1 MPEYNIAVVGSGG
14 VGKSALTILFC
25 HGNFVEEYDPT
36 IEDSYRKQV
45 GIDGHALILN
55 ILDTAGQEEYA
66 GMRDQW
72 MGRQEGFIM
81 VYSIIDQNT
90 FLQTQDWN
98 QMITRLFEKDE
109 YPRVLFGN
117 KVDLASERAVT
128 TDEGENISRQWKIP
142 FYEGSAKAE
151 LHVADAF
158 ETIVR
163 EIWRVFP
170 QKNPKQVVTDPKTG
184 ETKTTEKK
192 RWCIL
197 L

>member
-1 MPEYNIAVVGSGG
+1 MSEYNIAVVGAGG

-36 IEDSYRKQV
+36 IEDSYRKQIGV
-45 GIDGHALILN
+45 EGHALVLN

-72 MGRQEGFIM
+72 MNRQEGFIF

-98 QMITRLFEKDE
+98 EQVTRLFDREDF
-109 YPRVLFGN
+109 PRVLFGN
-117 KVDLASERAVT
+117 KCDLASERAVT
-128 TDEGENISRQWKIP
+128 TDEGQNIAKQWKVP
-142 FYEGSAKAE
+142 FFEGSAKMN

-158 ETIVR
+158 DTIIK
-163 EIWRVFP
+163 EIWRIYP
-170 QKNPKQVVTDPKTG
+170 NKNPANKQTTT
-184 ETKTTEKK
+184 TKGGEKK
-192 RWCIL
+192 RRRACDIL
-197 L
+197 